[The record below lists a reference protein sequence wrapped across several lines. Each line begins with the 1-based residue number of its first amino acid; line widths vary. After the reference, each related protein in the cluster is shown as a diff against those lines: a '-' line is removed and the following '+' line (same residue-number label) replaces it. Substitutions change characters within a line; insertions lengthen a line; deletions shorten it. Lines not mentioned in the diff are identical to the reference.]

1 VEHIGAFGELHGKI
15 GDLGVSL
22 SSFPSSSSIHLLID
36 TLSSSRTNIPTLPP
50 TPRSTAISYLLA
62 GARADDSPMN
72 KSK

>member
-1 VEHIGAFGELHGKI
+1 LVEHIGAFGELHGKI

-22 SSFPSSSSIHLLID
+22 SS
-36 TLSSSRTNIPTLPP
+36 LPP
-50 TPRSTAISYLLA
+50 VSPLHRSPRFARLCPPVSINILYLVA